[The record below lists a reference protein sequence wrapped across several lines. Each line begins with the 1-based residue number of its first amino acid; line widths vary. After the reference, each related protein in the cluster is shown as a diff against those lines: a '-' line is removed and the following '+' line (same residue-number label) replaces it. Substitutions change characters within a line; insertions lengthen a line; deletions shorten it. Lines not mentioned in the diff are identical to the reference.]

1 VAINPQTLFDEA
13 KCYLCFEISE
23 DEALELALLAR
34 IAGTPV
40 VPVGP
45 VAPNVPTNLLVR
57 LTTTPGNNIL
67 DWTASAGTAPTTYQ
81 IWLSINGGA
90 FAQVGTVGGGVTTF
104 THAAAM
110 GASDQWYYEV
120 RACNGVLCS
129 AFTDPAG
136 IFNGFT
142 HTVNTGL
149 ADYTFPF
156 LQFVFGDFFVQNQ
169 AAMTTVSVPKL
180 RKCTGLFVVN
190 NMPVLTSLVMTS
202 LQTCTLFAANL
213 NTVLTSVSV
222 PALTATSAGGFFF
235 GDCPALQFLSAP
247 ALTTVVGDFDG
258 RNNGVM
264 VSIAAPLLATVSG
277 DIFCRFASSL
287 SSTDFTDLTS
297 VTNINFE
304 FSGGFACSFP
314 SLTTVSGSMEFTSSS
329 ISSLDA
335 NSLTS
340 IGVEL
345 NLTSCANLMTL
356 SMTSLTTVGVDILID
371 CNLLT
376 TTTLTSLQ
384 TVSSGTNAVVTQFQI
399 TAPNLTSLDLSN
411 LTSIGLASSGASFG
425 LTLSVASLVTMSLP
439 KLSSVAA
446 STSIFCN
453 SGPVNFSAP
462 LLVTTDGDIDFDNNT
477 LLASLSLPAYQTN
490 GELFDLHNC
499 TALTTLSLPSLVS
512 VVDTLR
518 FDGCTALTS
527 VSCPSL
533 TTISNI
539 GLNPFGSA
547 NCPLLTSTNFPV
559 LVCADGLVY
568 DLAGCA
574 LVAASVNQMLHRG
587 VVSGTTTGTYN
598 LNGGTNAAPSGAGVG
613 DKATLIGLGNTVN
626 TN

>member
-1 VAINPQTLFDEA
+1 MCQWAN
-13 KCYLCFEISE
+13 
-23 DEALELALLAR
+23 
-34 IAGTPV
+34 AGG
-40 VPVGP
+40 GP
-45 VAPNVPTNLLVR
+45 PPGPSTPTNLLISNI
-57 LTTTPGNNIL
+57 TTNGNIIL
-67 DWTASAGTAPTTYQ
+67 NWTAGGPAPTTYEV
-81 IWLSINGGA
+81 WVSINGGA
-90 FAQVGTVGGGVTTF
+90 YALLSTVGGGVTTY
-104 THAAAM
+104 TDTNAM

-120 RACNGVLCS
+120 RACDGATCS
-129 AFTDPAG
+129 PFTDPAG

-149 ADYTFPF
+149 TDYTFPF
-156 LQFVFGDFFVQNQ
+156 LQFVIGDFFVQNQ

-180 RKCTGLFVVN
+180 RKCTGLFAVN
-190 NMPVLTSLVMTS
+190 IMPVLTSLVMTS
-202 LQTCTLFAANL
+202 LQTCTLFAASF

-247 ALTTVVGDFDG
+247 SLTTVTGDFDG

-304 FSGGFACSFP
+304 SSGGFACSFP
-314 SLTTVSGSMEFTSSS
+314 SLTTVSGSMEFTGSS

-345 NLTSCANLMTL
+345 NLTSCGLSTL

-376 TTTLTSLQ
+376 TITLTSLQ

-399 TAPNLTSLDLSN
+399 NAPNLTSLDLSN
-411 LTSIGLASSGASFG
+411 LTSIGLTSSGASFG
-425 LTLSVASLVTMSLP
+425 LTFKVTSLVNMSLP

-446 STSIFCN
+446 ATSIFCN
-453 SGPVNFSAP
+453 FGPVNFSAP
-462 LLVTTDGDIDFDNNT
+462 LLIATDGDIDFDNNT

-559 LVCADGLVY
+559 LICLDGLIY
-568 DLAGCA
+568 DLSGCT
-574 LVAASVNQMLHRG
+574 LNAASVNQLLARG
-587 VVSGTTTGTYN
+587 VASGTTSADYE
-598 LNGGTNAAPSGAGVG
+598 LNTPGNAAPTGQGIV
-613 DKATLIGLGNTVN
+613 DKATLITAGNTVN

>member
-1 VAINPQTLFDEA
+1 MCQWAN
-13 KCYLCFEISE
+13 
-23 DEALELALLAR
+23 
-34 IAGTPV
+34 AGG
-40 VPVGP
+40 GP
-45 VAPNVPTNLLVR
+45 PPGPSTPTNLLISNS
-57 LTTTPGNNIL
+57 TTNGNIIL
-67 DWTASAGTAPTTYQ
+67 NWTAGGPAPTTYEV
-81 IWLSINGGA
+81 WVSINGGA
-90 FAQVGTVGGGVTTF
+90 YALLSTVGGGVTTY
-104 THAAAM
+104 TDTNAM

-120 RACNGVLCS
+120 RACDGATCS
-129 AFTDPAG
+129 PFTDPAG

-149 ADYTFPF
+149 TDYTFPF

-190 NMPVLTSLVMTS
+190 AMPVLTSLVTTS
-202 LQTCTLFAANL
+202 LQTCTIFAANL
-213 NTVLTSVSV
+213 NTVLTSISV
-222 PALTATSAGGFFF
+222 PAFTANSLTGFFF

-258 RNNGVM
+258 RNNGAM
-264 VSIAAPLLATVSG
+264 SSIAVPLLATVSG

-287 SSTDFTDLTS
+287 SSVDFSDLTS

-304 FSGGFACSFP
+304 SSGGFACSFP
-314 SLTTVSGSMEFTSSS
+314 SLTTVSGSMEFTGSS

-345 NLTSCANLMTL
+345 NLTSCGNLMTL

-376 TTTLTSLQ
+376 TATLTSLQ
-384 TVSSGTNAVVTQFQI
+384 TVSSGTNAVPTQFQI
-399 TAPNLTSLDLSN
+399 TAPNLTSLNLSS
-411 LTSIGLASSGASFG
+411 LTSIGLASSNASFG
-425 LTLSVASLVTMSLP
+425 LTLSVASLVTVSLP
-439 KLSSVAA
+439 ALNSVAGA
-446 STSIFCN
+446 TSIR
-453 SGPVNFSAP
+453 SGIGPVNFSAP
-462 LLVTTDGDIDFDNNT
+462 ALTTTDGDIDFSTNT
-477 LLASLSLPAYQTN
+477 VIASLTLTAYQTN
-490 GELFDLHNC
+490 GELFTLSGC
-499 TALTTLSLPSLVS
+499 TAITSLSLPSLVS

-547 NCPLLTSTNFPV
+547 NCPLLTSANFPV

-574 LVAASVNQMLHRG
+574 LAAASVNQMLHRG

-598 LNGGTNAAPSGAGVG
+598 LNGGTNAAPSGAGVA

>member
-1 VAINPQTLFDEA
+1 V
-13 KCYLCFEISE
+13 
-23 DEALELALLAR
+23 
-34 IAGTPV
+34 
-40 VPVGP
+40 
-45 VAPNVPTNLLVR
+45 
-57 LTTTPGNNIL
+57 
-67 DWTASAGTAPTTYQ
+67 
-81 IWLSINGGA
+81 SINGGA
-90 FAQVGTVGGGVTTF
+90 YALLSTVGGGVTTY
-104 THAAAM
+104 TDTNAM

-120 RACNGVLCS
+120 RACDGATCS
-129 AFTDPAG
+129 PFTDPAG

-149 ADYTFPF
+149 TDYTFPF

-180 RKCTGLFVVN
+180 RKCTGLFAVN
-190 NMPVLTSLVMTS
+190 IMPVLTSLVMTS
-202 LQTCTLFAANL
+202 LQTCTLFAASF

-376 TTTLTSLQ
+376 TITLTSLQ

-425 LTLSVASLVTMSLP
+425 LTLSVASLVNMSLP

-446 STSIFCN
+446 ATSIFCN
-453 SGPVNFSAP
+453 FGPVNFSAP
-462 LLVTTDGDIDFDNNT
+462 LLIATDGDIDFDNNT

-559 LVCADGLVY
+559 LICLDGLIY
-568 DLAGCA
+568 DLSGCT
-574 LVAASVNQMLHRG
+574 LNAASVNQLLARG
-587 VVSGTTTGTYN
+587 VASGTTSADYE
-598 LNGGTNAAPSGAGVG
+598 LNTPGNAAPTGQGIV
-613 DKATLIGLGNTVN
+613 DKATLITAGNTVN

>member
-1 VAINPQTLFDEA
+1 MAINPQTLFDEA

-67 DWTASAGTAPTTYQ
+67 DWTASAGTAPTTYE

-110 GASDQWYYEV
+110 GAADQWYYEV

-247 ALTTVVGDFDG
+247 SLTTVVGDFDG

-345 NLTSCANLMTL
+345 NLTSCGNLMTL

-376 TTTLTSLQ
+376 TITLTSLQ

-446 STSIFCN
+446 ATSIFCN